1 MQKIVLKT
9 GMANGK
15 MVYLDEKGTVNPVLR
30 GKVGETLEITVTS
43 GEGAEHDIVFP
54 ELGVKSEKFTGKSGP
69 VKLTVKLT
77 QAGKLTYYCSIPGH
91 RQIGMEG
98 VLEVSGPADANARQS
113 PPPRAPP
120 PRGPGGGGRGG
131 TREGGEGAPLPRL
144 RCRARCCA

>member
-69 VKLTVKLT
+69 VKLTVKPS
-77 QAGKLTYYCSIPGH
+77 AGKLTYYCSTGH

-98 VLEVSGPADANARQS
+98 VLGERPADA
-113 PPPRAPP
+113 PPPPS
-120 PRGPGGGGRGG
+120 
-131 TREGGEGAPLPRL
+131 PLPRP
-144 RCRARCCA
+144 RPSSAPAPTRSRPRRPTP